1 MNNNL
6 RRKRR
11 HNKVRSKISGSSE
24 IPRLCVSRSLN
35 GVYLQLID
43 DENSKTLASCSDKE
57 IKGTKTEKAK
67 KAGEQIAEKG
77 LAIGI
82 SKIVFDRS
90 GHLYHGRIKA
100 VAEGAREKGLSF

>member
-1 MNNNL
+1 MDNYI

-24 IPRLCVSRSLN
+24 IPRLCASKSLK

-43 DENSKTLASCSDKE
+43 DDNSKTLASCSDKD
-57 IKGTKTEKAK
+57 IKGTKTERAK
-67 KAGEQIAEKG
+67 KAGEQIAENALK
-77 LAIGI
+77 LGI

-90 GHLYHGRIKA
+90 GYLYHGRIKA
-100 VAEGAREKGLSF
+100 VAEGAREKGLTF